1 MAKVLVC
8 DQSTRCTGYSW
19 FISGQYIESGIIDMS
34 KSKLET
40 SERSF
45 EMAKEI
51 WRTIKHYKPDYLIL
65 EDTQLQN
72 NNAKTMI
79 ILARL
84 AGMIIGYAEAHKVKV
99 HIVSPAQWRAQLQYA
114 QGPKVKR
121 AELKQQSLDYVKE
134 HLGLDLPEDQA
145 EACCIGF
152 AAHKI
157 FDFE

>member
-8 DQSTRCTGYSW
+8 DQSTRCTGYSL
-19 FISGQYIESGIIDMS
+19 FVSDQYVESGIIDMS

-51 WRTIKHYKPDYLIL
+51 WKVIKHYKPEYLIL
-65 EDTQLQN
+65 EDVQQQAN
-72 NNAKTMI
+72 PKTML

-84 AGMIIGYAEAHKVKV
+84 QGMVIGYAEAHKVKV
-99 HIVSPAQWRAQLQYA
+99 YIVPPSQWRAQLKYA

-134 HLGLDLPEDQA
+134 HLGVEFPEDQA

-157 FDFE
+157 FNFE